1 MLGLWFVVYS
11 FALERDVW
19 FISSNKNIEVTM
31 PKTDSLRNVEVWNFD
46 DAEFIYQ
53 TLANTLPGAVATVAG
68 IQKEL
73 QWVGIFTVVSQ
84 VCRHVC
90 SFVKGICY

>member
-1 MLGLWFVVYS
+1 MVY
-11 FALERDVW
+11 
-19 FISSNKNIEVTM
+19 FIKQEHRSHHAEDRFSGNK
-31 PKTDSLRNVEVWNFD
+31 NVEVWNFD

-73 QWVGIFTVVSQ
+73 QWVGGFTGLSTRLFF
-84 VCRHVC
+84 C
-90 SFVKGICY
+90 